1 MTSSK
6 STTTRALFPH
16 VIIPAWL
23 ALATFKNGRIRR
35 TPAAQKCVANFGKPG
50 THRGQLALVLLGRN
64 GGD

>member
-23 ALATFKNGRIRR
+23 ALGSFTA
-35 TPAAQKCVANFGKPG
+35 
-50 THRGQLALVLLGRN
+50 LALVLWPGGLFLLPCGVWVFLGV
-64 GGD
+64 GGALRYAALFPSS